1 MRIGD
6 ENLFEIGCSASRHLL
21 LISSYLLSQD
31 ALSSSHIKG
40 VECPSIGSYN
50 TIGTRARIHYTVR
63 LTSSCTIGPAVLLIT
78 SEDETLPEYTA
89 VYTGADGGGGAERR
103 TWSGRGEVQE
113 LDLRRKHAEYLRE
126 TLPKFNRLRKSDEG
140 A

>member
-6 ENLFEIGCSASRHLL
+6 ENLFEIGCRASLL
-21 LISSYLLSQD
+21 AFNSDNSTQR
-31 ALSSSHIKG
+31 SSHIG

-63 LTSSCTIGPAVLLIT
+63 LTSSCTVGPAVLLIT

-89 VYTGADGGGGAERR
+89 VYTGPEGSGGAERR

-140 A
+140 T